1 MKGDNMKIMRGSK
14 ERVLNALAMAQI
26 AMLAL
31 VVGLYVW
38 MLDYQQYAYKR
49 LFVGVPVASSDSD
62 SDTSQPQKK
71 AGPFQA
77 QEGQSLVEY
86 ALIVAVIAIVVIAIM
101 VIFGQNIVKIFTKA
115 NSTMCSDSAAC

>member
-1 MKGDNMKIMRGSK
+1 MRIMRGSK
-14 ERVLNALAMAQI
+14 EWALNALAMGQI

-49 LFVGVPVASSDSD
+49 LFVGVPVASSASDSD
-62 SDTSQPQKK
+62 SSQPQKK
-71 AGPFQA
+71 TGSFQA

-115 NSTMCSDSAAC
+115 NSTMCSDTAAC